1 MASYRTQRSSWRKS
15 LYTNDDISAQALEW
29 VELDQSRDEMR
40 IPQKHIQIA
49 DRSDWGVVAEYEVV
63 KLADDSYDKK

>member
-29 VELDQSRDEMR
+29 AKVELDQGKDEMR
-40 IPQKHIQIA
+40 IRQKHIQIA
-49 DRSDWGVVAEYEVV
+49 DRSDWGGGGGV
-63 KLADDSYDKK
+63 